1 MKNDNPLN
9 NFTTG
14 KYSSGFKDVP
24 TTATI
29 CPTLGQATANP
40 LKLIDYIGCHKIL
53 MIFVLAIIALIFYSG
68 VKAKVAAEGGA
79 GAGGKAGAGP
89 LKK

>member
-24 TTATI
+24 TAPTI
-29 CPTLGQATANP
+29 CPTLSQATANP

-53 MIFVLAIIALIFYSG
+53 MIFVIAVVVFICYSG
-68 VKAKVAAEGGA
+68 VKAKAAAEGEGSK
-79 GAGGKAGAGP
+79 GGTPA
-89 LKK
+89 KK

>member
-24 TTATI
+24 TTPTI

-53 MIFVLAIIALIFYSG
+53 MILVLAVISLLFYSG

-79 GAGGKAGAGP
+79 GAKGAGGP
-89 LKK
+89 AKK